1 MTHAVMLP
9 MIVLRR
15 SVGAGLGAIAV
26 RLVYARLDLLPQV
39 PPAPLLRVPSMELA
53 LTAATFL
60 LAAWV
65 GAWWV
70 QRGADGAN
78 VGEVMRLAD

>member
-1 MTHAVMLP
+1 VVLELLWML
-9 MIVLRR
+9 MSALAI
-15 SVGAGLGAIAV
+15 GATLGAIAV

-39 PPAPLLRVPSMELA
+39 PPSPLLRVPSLELA
-53 LTAATFL
+53 LTTATFL
-60 LAAWV
+60 LVAWG

-70 QRGADGAN
+70 QRSADGAN